1 MKSFRFLCLP
11 LILLFVSNLAIAQ
24 IVSPATADAEKEKAR
39 LAEQENQREI
49 EKKTVALL
57 GEIAAEADSLKLGV
71 NRISVFASVGVL
83 FWTYDEK
90 RARHLVNV
98 TAQEI
103 VNAQNAEEE
112 QGDAYQSD
120 WQIQESRRQLVQALA
135 PHDAEFALE
144 IFRRTRAPEI
154 AALLHSPKNILPNG
168 TDYSRLQN
176 EINTEQ
182 GLANEIARQDP
193 KRAVRLARELMEKGI
208 SYALL
213 ELIDRLGEKEPEEAA
228 RLAEEALR
236 KFQDMDFSVSYNERN
251 LAVNFLTRL
260 AQKNEASSRGS
271 GAGAEKSKFVVSETS
286 LRALAEKL
294 AVFFLRDPQIENNY
308 YQIPQLVP
316 IIEKFSP
323 SRAGQLR
330 QRENEIKQKVAQR
343 NPYERLNQINQD
355 SDAET
360 LLREAQNAPSE
371 MKSQYYTY
379 AANKLIGSDNAE
391 RALGVINSIPDRRSR
406 EYALQNLNS
415 QLFYK
420 AINAGNIAEARR
432 LAAQAMNKSHKISLY
447 IQIFNHARRKEE
459 DDKLARQILD
469 EAASL
474 VPATPENSVEMS
486 ALFQL
491 ANAFAS
497 VAPETSLSMIEPGVT
512 KFSELLNA
520 AILLTRFGGGGN
532 EPQNRPDEIT
542 SQFFHTTVGQY
553 GFFINQNDLYKMA
566 AADFERTKN
575 LGDGFQRP
583 EARIFMR
590 LMVAQ
595 AILTQIRNNPGSH
608 NGGVVIKRGEI
619 NNLPRNFGGFS
630 PLIRHK

>member
-1 MKSFRFLCLP
+1 
-11 LILLFVSNLAIAQ
+11 
-24 IVSPATADAEKEKAR
+24 
-39 LAEQENQREI
+39 
-49 EKKTVALL
+49 
-57 GEIAAEADSLKLGV
+57 
-71 NRISVFASVGVL
+71 
-83 FWTYDEK
+83 
-90 RARHLVNV
+90 
-98 TAQEI
+98 
-103 VNAQNAEEE
+103 
-112 QGDAYQSD
+112 
-120 WQIQESRRQLVQALA
+120 
-135 PHDAEFALE
+135 
-144 IFRRTRAPEI
+144 I

-260 AQKNEASSRGS
+260 VQKNEASSRGS